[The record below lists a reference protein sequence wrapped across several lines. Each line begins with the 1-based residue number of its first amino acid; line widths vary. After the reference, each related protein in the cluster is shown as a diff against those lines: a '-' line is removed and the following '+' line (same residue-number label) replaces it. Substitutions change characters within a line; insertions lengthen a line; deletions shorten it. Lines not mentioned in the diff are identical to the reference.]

1 MCGIVGVVYKDPAR
15 RCLPDIMTA
24 MRDTFVYRGPD
35 DAGLYLDGPV
45 GLGHRRL
52 SIIDLG
58 GGHQPMSIENG
69 AFWIVFN
76 GEIYNYRSLREEL
89 IRKGHCF
96 QTQSDTEVIL
106 RLYAEQGEACVQALN
121 GMFAFAIWDAKRRAL
136 FLARDRMGV
145 KPLYYAVTP
154 EAFVFASEIKAIL
167 NSGLVSARCREEA
180 VGEYLLFRQVA
191 GPETLFNGIMSLP
204 PGCTLTLSE
213 GIPHIA
219 RYWSPRPPRD
229 RVVMPYEE
237 AKKVLTD
244 LLYDSVKLR
253 LISDVPVGT
262 FCSGGVDSSLVTALA
277 AKIKGDPVN
286 TFSIGFDEPEYDE
299 SAFALMVSKQYGTI
313 HHQLVI
319 GNGEFSELFPRMVW
333 QNDEPLHF
341 ANSIQIFALSRL
353 AKQSVTVVLTGEG
366 SDELFAGYP
375 RYRIPGTAAIYRHVP
390 SPLRALIRFCGR
402 LSGDHRIAKL
412 DRFAVSTPLET
423 LLYNSSVLHP
433 EVVATIAPH
442 LVQSRL
448 EYRRSCLA
456 GTHDLGLDEVG
467 QVSLLD
473 QECFL
478 VSILNRQDKMSM
490 AASIESRVPFMD
502 YRIVEFA
509 NRLPSAY
516 KLRGGTGKALVKD
529 VARAFLPPETVDRRK
544 SGFGVPLDR
553 WFRSNEGMGARIQQ
567 LPEQVDPDLF
577 NRKALHR
584 LVEEHRAGTHDHSEV
599 LWTVL
604 NMHTWKE
611 IFHC

>member
-1 MCGIVGVVYKDPAR
+1 MCGIVGLMYADPAR
-15 RCLPDIMTA
+15 HCSREVVTK

-89 IRKGHCF
+89 IRKGRRF

-106 RLYAEQGEACVQALN
+106 HLYAERGEACVHALN
-121 GMFAFAIWDAKRRAL
+121 GMFAFAVWDTRRRTL

-154 EAFVFASEIKAIL
+154 EAFLFASEIKAIL
-167 NSGLVSARCREEA
+167 SSGLTPARCRSEA
-180 VGEYLLFRQVA
+180 LGEYLLFRHVA
-191 GPETLFNGIMSLP
+191 GPETLFAGVMNLP
-204 PGCTLTLSE
+204 PGCTLTLCDGKS
-213 GIPHIA
+213 HVT
-219 RYWSPRPPRD
+219 RYWSLRPAAD
-229 RVVMPYEE
+229 RPAITYEE
-237 AKKVLTD
+237 AKNTLTE
-244 LLYDSVKLR
+244 LLENSVKLR

-277 AKIKGDPVN
+277 SRIKGDRVN

-313 HHQLVI
+313 HHQLTI
-319 GNGEFSELFPRMVW
+319 GNAEFSELFPQMVW
-333 QNDEPLHF
+333 QNDEPLNF
-341 ANSIQIFALSRL
+341 ANSVQIFALSRL

-375 RYRIPGTAAIYRHVP
+375 RYRIPGMASIYRRMP
-390 SPLRALIRFCGR
+390 SMLRSLAKLWGTVAK
-402 LSGDHRIAKL
+402 DHRIMKL
-412 DRFAVSTPLET
+412 DWFASCSPLET
-423 LLYNSSVLHP
+423 LLYNSSVLRP
-433 EVVATIAPH
+433 DIVATVAPR
-442 LVQSRL
+442 LAESRL
-448 EYRRSCLA
+448 DYRRSCLK
-456 GTHDLGLDEVG
+456 GTEQLGLDDLARAA
-467 QVSLLD
+467 LLD

-509 NRLPSAY
+509 NRLPSSY
-516 KLRGGTGKALVKD
+516 KLRSGSGKAIVKD

-553 WFRSNEGMGARIQQ
+553 WFRSDAGMGERVRQ
-567 LPEQVDPDLF
+567 LPDQVDPGLF
-577 NRKALHR
+577 DRTIIRR
-584 LVEEHRAGTHDHSEV
+584 LVEEHRAGTQDHSEV

-604 NMHTWKE
+604 NVQTWKE
-611 IFHC
+611 TFHC

>member
-1 MCGIVGVVYKDPAR
+1 MCGIVGVMYADPTR
-15 RCLPDIMTA
+15 RCEREILTT

-35 DAGLYLDGPV
+35 DAGLYLEGPV

-52 SIIDLG
+52 SIIDLR
-58 GGHQPMSIENG
+58 GGHQPMSIDDG
-69 AFWIVFN
+69 AYWIVFN

-89 IRKGHCF
+89 IRKGHHF

-106 RLYAEQGEACVQALN
+106 RLYAEQGEACVHALN
-121 GMFAFAIWDAKRRAL
+121 GMFAFAIWDMRRRTL

-145 KPLYYAVTP
+145 KPLYYAVTQ
-154 EAFVFASEIKAIL
+154 EAFLFASEIKAIV

-191 GPETLFNGIMSLP
+191 GPETLFREVMSLP
-204 PGCTLTLSE
+204 PGCTLMLHDGS
-213 GIPHIA
+213 PRIA
-219 RYWSPRPPRD
+219 RYWSPRPPQD
-229 RVVMPYEE
+229 RLAIPYEE
-237 AKKVLTD
+237 AKETLTE

-277 AKIKGDPVN
+277 AKIKGDAVN
-286 TFSIGFDEPEYDE
+286 TFSVGFDEPEYDE

-313 HHQLVI
+313 HHQLII
-319 GNGEFSELFPRMVW
+319 GNDEFSELFPRMVW

-341 ANSIQIFALSRL
+341 ANSVQIFALSRL

-375 RYRIPGTAAIYRHVP
+375 RYRIPGMAAIYRRML
-390 SPLRALIRFCGR
+390 SPLRASIRFWGR

-412 DRFAVSTPLET
+412 DRFAARTSFET
-423 LLYNSSVLHP
+423 LLYNSSVVHP
-433 EVVATIAPH
+433 DVVSAIAPH

-456 GTHDLGLDEVG
+456 GTHDLGLDAVG
-467 QVSLLD
+467 KLLLLD

-509 NRLPSAY
+509 NRLPSSY
-516 KLRGGTGKALVKD
+516 KLRGGTGKILVKD
-529 VARAFLPPETVDRRK
+529 VARAFLPSETVDRRK

-553 WFRSNEGMGARIQQ
+553 WFRSGAGMGERVRA
-567 LPEQVDPDLF
+567 LPEQADPALF
-577 NRKALHR
+577 DRKMLRR
-584 LVEEHRAGTHDHSEV
+584 LVEEHQAGTHDHSEV

-604 NMHTWKE
+604 NMQTWKE
-611 IFHC
+611 TFHC